1 MHASTPAQLRFSLS
15 AFLSLGFRP
24 LYICGAAWA
33 LISIAIWVFTPHLL
47 KGQLGGVWWHAHE
60 MLWGFVAT
68 IAVGFL
74 TTASATWTG
83 NNPLKGAALGV
94 LALCWLVARLAFLM
108 PGQAAFVLGTV
119 SDTLFYL
126 IAAVALWRVIF
137 KARNKRNYILP
148 WAVLALGISNVLYLL
163 AVAQG
168 RAMLLTEVLRIGI
181 LCMVFITLLIA
192 RRVIPFFAT
201 RAIAGLDIP
210 GHERSGR
217 VQLVAC
223 MVAILAVVLQQD
235 YVLAGGAAVAGAIA
249 LYQLVQWKPLAVV
262 RVPLLWVLY
271 LAWFFMGIGLLL
283 AACYFIG
290 WRPPLLARQVA
301 YVHVIAMGGFS
312 IMIIGMIT
320 RTALGHTG
328 RALKADRLMVSS
340 YILVFI
346 ATVARLVA
354 LVIPAVA
361 LPMLHLSATAWIVAF
376 GLYLYRFVPLLVA
389 PRPVTGNTM
398 PAGVIRPQETK
409 S

>member
-1 MHASTPAQLRFSLS
+1 
-15 AFLSLGFRP
+15 
-24 LYICGAAWA
+24 
-33 LISIAIWVFTPHLL
+33 
-47 KGQLGGVWWHAHE
+47 
-60 MLWGFVAT
+60 
-68 IAVGFL
+68 
-74 TTASATWTG
+74 
-83 NNPLKGAALGV
+83 
-94 LALCWLVARLAFLM
+94 
-108 PGQAAFVLGTV
+108 
-119 SDTLFYL
+119 
-126 IAAVALWRVIF
+126 
-137 KARNKRNYILP
+137 
-148 WAVLALGISNVLYLL
+148 
-163 AVAQG
+163 
-168 RAMLLTEVLRIGI
+168 MLLTEVLRIGI

-192 RRVIPFFAT
+192 GRVIPFFAT

-217 VQLVAC
+217 AQLVAC
-223 MVAILAVVLQQD
+223 LVAIVAVVLQQD

-262 RVPLLWVLY
+262 RAPLLWVLY

-283 AACYFIG
+283 AACYFVG
-290 WRPPLLARQVA
+290 WRPLLLARQAA

-328 RALKADRLMVSS
+328 RALNADRLMVSS

-376 GLYLYRFVPLLVA
+376 GLYLYRFAPLLVA
-389 PRPVTGNTM
+389 PRPVASNTM
-398 PAGVIRPQETK
+398 PARVIRPQETK